1 MCRVLR
7 FKSLAKDFSG
17 TVREVL
23 GTAQSVGCTID
34 GQSPQVQ
41 PQKPQAR
48 VTALIGVLPAAYL
61 EEKSE
66 ELYWD

>member
-1 MCRVLR
+1 VLR

-34 GQSPQVQ
+34 GQTPQVQ
-41 PQKPQAR
+41 P
-48 VTALIGVLPAAYL
+48 TEAAG
-61 EEKSE
+61 
-66 ELYWD
+66 